1 MRTLLLAVCL
11 SAATCMAT
19 GCVNARAPENIYIGG
34 SGPQPADVDSSR
46 VPDTQT
52 HEQARAELVKAY
64 RQIRYL
70 EHEHARCQRKLEKAR
85 ERGDDYK
92 RKYKRL
98 KDRLDD

>member
-52 HEQARAELVKAY
+52 HEQLVKAY

-70 EHEHARCQRKLEKAR
+70 EHEDAGCQRKLEKAR

-98 KDRLDD
+98 EDRLDD